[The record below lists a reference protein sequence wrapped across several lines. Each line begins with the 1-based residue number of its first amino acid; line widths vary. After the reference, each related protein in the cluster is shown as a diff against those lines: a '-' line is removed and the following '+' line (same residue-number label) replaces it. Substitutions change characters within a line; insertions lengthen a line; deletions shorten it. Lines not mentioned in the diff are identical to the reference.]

1 MDNPLLLPA
10 LLCLLLP
17 AIHSD
22 LSTRRI
28 PDWLSLTGCVAGLA
42 LAALQHGSGGLL
54 QSLFALVVTFTI
66 GFLFW
71 QCGWLGA
78 GDVKLMTAVGA
89 LCGPA
94 LLPRVLL
101 LTAFSGGVLA
111 VLVMLWQGRTRAT
124 LRYLLT
130 RPGRRP
136 ALPAAG
142 DLPAA
147 HRLPYALAIAAGSL
161 FAVLQSGSGLP
172 A

>member
-17 AIHSD
+17 AVHSD

-28 PDWLSLTGCVAGLA
+28 PDWLSLTGCVAGLG
-42 LAALQHGSGGLL
+42 LAAAQHGSSGLL
-54 QSLFALVVTFTI
+54 LSLFALAAAFAV

-71 QCGWLGA
+71 LCGWLGA
-78 GDVKLMTAVGA
+78 GDVKLLAAVGA

-94 LLPRVLL
+94 LLPSMLL
-101 LTAFSGGVLA
+101 LTAFSGGLLA

-124 LRYLLT
+124 LRRLLT
-130 RPGRRP
+130 RPGHRP
-136 ALPAAG
+136 LPAAG
-142 DLPAA
+142 DPDAA
-147 HRLPYALAIAAGSL
+147 YRLPYALAIAAGSL
-161 FAVLQSGSGLP
+161 LAALQGGGLP

>member
-28 PDWLSLTGCVAGLA
+28 PDWLSLTGGVAGLA
-42 LAALQHGSGGLL
+42 LATMQHGSGGLL
-54 QSLFALVVTFTI
+54 LAFLALVIAFAV

-71 QCGWLGA
+71 LCGWLGA
-78 GDVKLMTAVGA
+78 GDVKLLAAVGA

-94 LLPRVLL
+94 LLPDVLL
-101 LTAFSGGVLA
+101 LTALSGGVLA

-124 LRYLLT
+124 LRRLLT
-130 RPGRRP
+130 WPGRRP
-136 ALPAAG
+136 PRSAPDAPDAAY
-142 DLPAA
+142 
-147 HRLPYALAIAAGSL
+147 RLPYALAIAAGSL
-161 FAVLQSGSGLP
+161 FAALQGGGLP

>member
-28 PDWLSLTGCVAGLA
+28 PDWLSLTGCVAGPV
-42 LAALQHGSGGLL
+42 LAATGHGSSGLL
-54 QSLFALVVTFTI
+54 LSLFALGVAFAV

-71 QCGWLGA
+71 LCGWLGA
-78 GDVKLMTAVGA
+78 GDVKLLAAVGA

-124 LRYLLT
+124 LRHLLT
-130 RPGRRP
+130 RPGRRLPPSAADDP
-136 ALPAAG
+136 AH
-142 DLPAA
+142 A

-161 FAVLQSGSGLP
+161 LAVLQGGAGLP